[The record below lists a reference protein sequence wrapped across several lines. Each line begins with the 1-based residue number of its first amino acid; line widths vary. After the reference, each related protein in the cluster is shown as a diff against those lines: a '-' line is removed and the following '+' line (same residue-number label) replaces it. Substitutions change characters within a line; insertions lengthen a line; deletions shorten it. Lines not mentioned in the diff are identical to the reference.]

1 MKTFKLTA
9 FVRNVLA
16 LLLFTGALLA
26 VVPVYFAPAGYVVQA
41 ACVYPGRPSFVN
53 GVLVCDCTAIE
64 HVGNC
69 GCVVECPKDPA
80 DAPVSGGDS

>member
-9 FVRNVLA
+9 FARSVLA
-16 LLLFTGALLA
+16 LLLFTGAFLA
-26 VVPVYFAPAGYVVQA
+26 AVPVYFAPEGYVVQA
-41 ACVYPGRPSFVN
+41 GCVYPGRPTFVD

-69 GCVVECPKDPA
+69 GCVVACPKEGGDVP
-80 DAPVSGGDS
+80 SGGDS